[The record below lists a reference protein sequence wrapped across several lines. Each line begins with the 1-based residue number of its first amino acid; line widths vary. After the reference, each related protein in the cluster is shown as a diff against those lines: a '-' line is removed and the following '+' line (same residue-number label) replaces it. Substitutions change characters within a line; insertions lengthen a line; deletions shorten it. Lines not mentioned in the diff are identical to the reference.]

1 MSRRTNSRSKGL
13 ARMRRRLRP
22 QYVVLLVVFA
32 GYLSFQTW
40 AEHRLDTLRKDRVE
54 FEERII
60 GTRASL
66 AAAREEFDRQS
77 EQARIV
83 SRAKKELGFI
93 DSRVGDRTRLALPAL
108 QAAPDEPMLWRL
120 AGGLDRFGGIR
131 DAFASE
137 ENR

>member
-1 MSRRTNSRSKGL
+1 MSRKSNSRNKGF

-22 QYVVLLVVFA
+22 QYVVVLAVFA
-32 GYLSFQTW
+32 TYLSFQTW
-40 AEHRLDTLRKDRVE
+40 AEHRLDTSRKERVE

-60 GTRASL
+60 GARASL

-77 EQARIV
+77 EQDRIV

-93 DSRVGDRTRLALPAL
+93 DSRVGERIRLALPAPEG
-108 QAAPDEPMLWRL
+108 APEEPMLWRL

-131 DAFASE
+131 DAFAAGE
-137 ENR
+137 EQ